1 MFVSA
6 KSKFLAVAV
15 MDKKIHQNKEG
26 SHWYCYVVF
35 DVTDPAEFREYV
47 GKQVGIEQEN
57 GMSSYEIYVDD
68 ITSPKRATLIECF
81 PDDSTQQM
89 HLENLRTELF
99 MAGIANPSITVLGD
113 PPQATKERMLQYG
126 FWPPAFTGPFQHFR
140 SLKGFRSQ

>member
-1 MFVSA
+1 
-6 KSKFLAVAV
+6 
-15 MDKKIHQNKEG
+15 
-26 SHWYCYVVF
+26 
-35 DVTDPAEFREYV
+35 
-47 GKQVGIEQEN
+47 
-57 GMSSYEIYVDD
+57 
-68 ITSPKRATLIECF
+68 IECF